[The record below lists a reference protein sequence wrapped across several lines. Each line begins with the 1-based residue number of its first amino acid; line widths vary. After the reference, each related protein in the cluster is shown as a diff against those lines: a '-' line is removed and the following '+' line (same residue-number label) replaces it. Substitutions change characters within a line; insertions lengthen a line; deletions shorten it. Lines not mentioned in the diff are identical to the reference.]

1 MNSKENQNLLSQ
13 LRSGNSLAYLL
24 VFTIHYICVF
34 FTRPYHLA
42 SQIGWLDPWTA
53 VGFGQVFPETP
64 YPWHYYKESRFFSI
78 LYQWI
83 LTHAE
88 AGTYL
93 FIQTFVVS
101 ICGVLVFFFLRRIT
115 RSNWISLILS
125 LLVSTSSL
133 LWGDS
138 AGGADYYNTLG
149 NILIVLTFI
158 FVFKFQS
165 ASSWG
170 SHLRGLSILIGC
182 LSYITLIEA
191 PSGIVV
197 VFGFQLSL
205 LFWFWMASN
214 GRLRNFIVTFKDFL
228 LLQMVG
234 VASLLL
240 FQSFVLLLLGQ
251 SPIRLLSGPK
261 FLFDSLVNSD
271 TQENWWRVLN
281 LDDFLKTDYLAAFAG
296 LGVLS
301 ILISVVL
308 LSMFNRN
315 PKLIQSERGFQFLLN
330 CLVAYSITWII
341 LICLQVA
348 GKSVALTLGYFTTP
362 FIFTGFLLVLS
373 FLGYIITVSP
383 KFYAIPT
390 WPPALLL
397 SFFLTIS
404 LVSPIHPTVNRSYDF
419 LECEKI
425 RLEFRSSALELA
437 EKIDSTFGPRGTLLM
452 GADDS
457 IFEKRIDS
465 KCSTIDGR
473 PISESLM
480 SLSQLGFPGVS
491 ILGKPNNGDTYE
503 DYPRQYL
510 ANPFGREVAPT
521 GCVLVWRPSQKNELG
536 TGLHLK
542 LGSEVLVVEK
552 ICP

>member
-1 MNSKENQNLLSQ
+1 MNLKKSDLFSQ
-13 LRSGNSLAYLL
+13 FSAVNIIVYTL
-24 VFTIHYICVF
+24 VFTTHYTFVF
-34 FTRPYHLA
+34 FARPYHLA
-42 SQIGWLDPWTA
+42 SQIGWLDPWTSI
-53 VGFGQVFPETP
+53 GFGQVFPQTP

-88 AGTYL
+88 TEAYL
-93 FIQTFVVS
+93 FIQTLVVS
-101 ICGVLVFFFLRRIT
+101 ICGTLVFFFLRRIARNT
-115 RSNWISLILS
+115 WISLVLS
-125 LLVSTSSL
+125 LLVSLSSL

-149 NILIVLTFI
+149 NILIVVTFI

-165 ASSWG
+165 ASNWG
-170 SHLRGLSILIGC
+170 SNLRGLSIIVGS

-205 LFWFWMASN
+205 LFWFWKSTK
-214 GRLRNFIVTFKDFL
+214 GQLRNFLASFKDFL
-228 LLQMVG
+228 LLQIIG
-234 VASLLL
+234 VASLLS

-281 LDDFLKTDYLAAFAG
+281 LDDFLEIDYLAAFAA
-296 LGVLS
+296 LGILS

-308 LSMFNRN
+308 LSMLKRN
-315 PKLIQSERGFQFLLN
+315 PNLIHSERGFQFLLN
-330 CLVAYSITWII
+330 CFLAYSITWFI
-341 LICLQVA
+341 LICLQVV

-362 FIFTGFLLVLS
+362 FIFSGFFLVLS
-373 FLGYIITVSP
+373 FLAYITTLSWR
-383 KFYAIPT
+383 FYFIPT
-390 WPPALLL
+390 WPPVVLL
-397 SFFLTIS
+397 SFLITIF
-404 LVSPIHPTVNRSYDF
+404 LVSPIYPTVNRSYDF

-465 KCSTIDGR
+465 NCSTIDGR

-491 ILGKPNNGDTYE
+491 ILGKLNNGDTYE

-510 ANPFGREVAPT
+510 AKPFGREVAPT
-521 GCVLVWRPSQKNELG
+521 GCVLVWRPSQKDELG

-542 LGSEVLVVEK
+542 LGTEVLIVER